1 MERINLKGKVKK
13 LIAVGVVCVM
23 AATLFTACGSNSSS
37 SSDSSSSSAPT
48 GKISV
53 VSREEGSGTRG
64 AFIELFGIEVK
75 KSNGDK
81 VDKTIKSAEVTNSTA
96 VMLQTIQGNEKAIGY
111 VSLGSMSDSVKALK
125 VDGAK
130 ASVANVKSGDYKISR
145 PFNIVTG
152 KKTNAAAKD
161 FINYIM
167 SKDGQAVV
175 EKQGYVAKNATKAYS
190 KSSASGKIVVAG
202 SSSVTPLM
210 EKLAE
215 AYKKLNTDIKVE
227 VQESDS
233 TTGVTSTIEGVC
245 NIGMASRD
253 LESSETSKGVKSEEI
268 ARDGIAI
275 IVNKSNGLTN
285 ITSDNVKQIYTGKI
299 TKWSEIK

>member
-23 AATLFTACGSNSSS
+23 AATLFTACGSSSGSSS
-37 SSDSSSSSAPT
+37 SSSSSTPT

-64 AFIELFGIEVK
+64 AFIELFGIQTK
-75 KSNGDK
+75 KSDGTK
-81 VDKTIKSAEVTNSTA
+81 VDNTIKSAEVTNSTA
-96 VMLQTIQGNEKAIGY
+96 VMLQTVQGNEKAIGY
-111 VSLGSMSDSVKALK
+111 ISLGSLSSDVKALK

-175 EKQGYVAKNATKAYS
+175 EKQGYVAEDTSKAYT

-210 EKLAE
+210 EKIVE
-215 AYKKLNTDIKVE
+215 AYQKVNTDIKVE

-233 TTGVTSTIEGVC
+233 TTGVTSTIQGVC

-253 LESSETSKGVKSEEI
+253 LESSETAKGVKSKEI
-268 ARDGIAI
+268 ARDGIAV
-275 IVNKSNGLTN
+275 IVNNSNGLSN
-285 ITSDNVKQIYTGKI
+285 ISSDNVKQIYTGKI
-299 TKWSEIK
+299 TDWSEIK